1 MIQLCD
7 VESCGVRVCLAV
19 AAVFIL
25 ASAAFAEEYGRPTAI
40 VVSPIHEA
48 QVVRG
53 DDGMDHVEYEL
64 LVVSVFSEPVTLS
77 RVTVLDSAGNE
88 LMRMDGDALAAATQT
103 LFSKTPSPVIPA
115 SGAVSVD
122 VDLILAPGAA
132 PERVTHRIA
141 YTLAADTQNAVMIGN
156 PQVDGPEVAINR
168 QPALV
173 LRPPLAGDGW
183 LVTSGCC
190 KPNVHR
196 DERIAINGA
205 RIETAETFAVDWGK
219 VKGDRL
225 YEGDGKKVEQF
236 YGFGEDVL
244 AVADGTVVS
253 THDGMSDATP
263 FVAMTPK
270 SKSDYGGNNLM
281 LEIAPNVF
289 AWYAHLRH
297 GSLKVNVGDAVK
309 AGAPIA
315 KLGNTGPSTGP
326 HLHLGLLDKPD
337 PIAGRSLPFVFD
349 SFTLAGAVDFD
360 ASKGDRLVIAP
371 QSRQVRSE
379 YPLYGGIQN
388 FPDLTR

>member
-1 MIQLCD
+1 MIF
-7 VESCGVRVCLAV
+7 SCIRNCRKMRIHFALIA
-19 AAVFIL
+19 FIL
-25 ASAAFAEEYGRPTAI
+25 VSGASAEDYGRPTAI
-40 VVSPIHEA
+40 LVSPIHEA

-53 DDGMDHVEYEL
+53 DDGMDHVEYDL

-77 RVTVLDSAGNE
+77 SVAVLDPNGKE
-88 LMRMDGDALAAATQT
+88 LMRIEGDILAAATQT
-103 LFSKTPSPVIPA
+103 LFSKTPSPVVPA
-115 SGAVSVD
+115 SAAVSVD
-122 VDLILAPGAA
+122 VDLIMPPDAA

-141 YTLAADTQNAVMIGN
+141 YTLAPDSKDKAMIDR
-156 PQVDGPEVAINR
+156 PEVDGPEVAINR
-168 QPALV
+168 QPAIV
-173 LRPPLAGDGW
+173 IGPPLAGDGW
-183 LVTSGCC
+183 LVTSACC

-225 YEGDGKKVEQF
+225 FDGDGKTVELF

-253 THDGMSDATP
+253 IHDGMSDATP

-270 SKSDYGGNNLM
+270 STSDYGGNNVM
-281 LEIAPNVF
+281 MEIAPNVF

-297 GSLKVNVGDAVK
+297 GSIAVKVGDAVK
-309 AGAPIA
+309 AGASIG

-337 PIAGRSLPFVFD
+337 PIAGRGLPFVFD
-349 SFTLAGAVDFD
+349 SFTLVGAVDFD
-360 ASKGDRLVIAP
+360 KSEGDRLVIAP
-371 QSRQVRSE
+371 RSRQVRSE
-379 YPLYGGIQN
+379 YPLYGGILN
-388 FPDLTR
+388 FPDLRP